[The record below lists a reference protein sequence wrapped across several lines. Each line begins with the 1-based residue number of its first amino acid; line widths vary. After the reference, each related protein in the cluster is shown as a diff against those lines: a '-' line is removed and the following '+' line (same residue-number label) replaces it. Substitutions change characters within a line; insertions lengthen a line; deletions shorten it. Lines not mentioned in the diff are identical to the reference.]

1 MPRSHLL
8 DRDQLLA
15 RQAFQLRLVDTLRHL
30 DRAEDIMRAAAE
42 ALGRYLGVARCGY
55 GEIAEDGAVIH
66 VTGDWTPD
74 PSATANGETHAL
86 GAFAAPLFA
95 ELLQGRTVVVEDC
108 CNDPRTSDRA
118 AEWAEIQTRTMVVF
132 PLSRHGALVAI
143 FYVHDPEPRF
153 WDHAEIAL
161 VEDVALRTADAVER
175 VRAEAASKESEGRY
189 RSLFNSI
196 DAGFCVVEMR
206 FAADGTAE
214 DYRFIEV
221 NDGFVDYTGLV
232 GATGRWVRELIPA
245 HEQYWFDRFGAVA
258 RTGEHVRFEDYAGGL
273 DRRWYDVHAYRVG
286 APELHHVAVLF
297 TDITERRRAEIA
309 LQQSREELELATRAA
324 RLGRFDYRPQT
335 GTLTWDDRCREL
347 FGLPPGVPVDYE
359 GSFLSRVHPDDRAA
373 TQAAVDMALDPDGPR
388 GFDIEYRVIA
398 GGEGIERHLLAHGIV
413 FFDGRLPIRMIGT
426 VFDLTR
432 DRQAQAALVETGE
445 RLRLAGRAT
454 NDAIW
459 DWDLRRDQVL
469 WNEALERSYGHV
481 ASDVE
486 PTGAWWIGQI
496 HPDDRARVDAS
507 IHALIDGDGSDWTD
521 EYRFARAD
529 GSYADILDRGY
540 VIRDASGAAIRMIGA
555 MLDQSA
561 RKAVERQLRAVNERL
576 AETVETATA
585 DRNRLWDLSGDI
597 MLRATFDGTIVAA
610 NPAWT
615 AMLGWDLASILQRPL
630 FDLLHP
636 DDRHTTAKA
645 AAGLAR
651 GETIGRIDNRY
662 RHRDGSYRWISW
674 AARPGD
680 GLINAVGRDIT
691 EEKEREVRLAR
702 AEDALRQAQK
712 MEAVGQLTGGIA
724 HDFNN
729 MLTGIIGGLDM
740 IRRNLPEARP
750 EKVDR
755 YLSAASVSAQRAA
768 GLTQRLLAFSRRQS
782 LDVVA
787 VDLGQLVDG
796 MEDLLRRTLGET
808 IEMEVL
814 GGRDLWRAKTDA
826 NQLESALLNLA
837 INARDAMPDGGRLT
851 IETSN
856 AHLDAAYTDGV
867 DEELEPGDYLV
878 VAVSDTGT
886 GMSEAVI
893 AKAFD
898 PFFTTKPI
906 GQGTGLGL
914 SMIYGFAHQS
924 GGHVRIRSE
933 EGKGTTITLYL
944 PRFRGSAD
952 AATAVDRYE
961 PLPRARGESVL
972 VVEDDSAVRMLIVD
986 VLDGLGYRVIEAWDG
1001 PAALPILASD
1011 TRIDLLVSD
1020 VGLPGMSGREV
1031 AEIAR
1036 QYRPR
1041 LKVLFVTGY
1050 AEQAAVRG
1058 EFLGDDM
1065 EMITKPFPIDLLAAR
1080 ISALIGGG

>member
-15 RQAFQLRLVDTLRHL
+15 RQAFQLALLDSLRDL
-30 DRAEDIMRAAAE
+30 NRPEDIMGAAAA

-55 GEIAEDGAVIH
+55 GEIVGYGALIH

-74 PSATANGETHAL
+74 PSSSAVGETHVL
-86 GAFAAPLFA
+86 GAFARPLFA
-95 ELLQGRTVVVEDC
+95 ELCAGRTVVVEDC
-108 CNDPRTSDRA
+108 RVDPRTREQADA
-118 AEWAEIQTRTMVVF
+118 WAEIQTRTMVVF
-132 PLSRHGALVAI
+132 PLARHGALVAI
-143 FYVHDPEPRF
+143 FYVHDPEPHF

-161 VEDVALRTADAVER
+161 VEDIALRTADAVER
-175 VRAEAASKESEGRY
+175 VRAEAALKESESRY

-196 DAGFCVVEMR
+196 DAGFCVIEMR

-214 DYRFIEV
+214 DYRFVEV
-221 NDGFVDYTGLV
+221 NDGFATHTGLAD
-232 GATGRWVRELIPA
+232 ATGRWIRDLVPD
-245 HEQYWFDRFGAVA
+245 HEERWFDLYGRVA
-258 RTGEHVRFEDYAGGL
+258 TSGEPVRFEDTAIGL
-273 DRRWYDVHAYRVG
+273 DGRWYDVHAYRVDP
-286 APELHHVAVLF
+286 PERNHVAVLF

-309 LQQSREELELATRAA
+309 LEESREELELAARAA
-324 RLGRFDYRPQT
+324 RLGRFDYKPQA
-335 GTLTWDDRCREL
+335 GMLIWDDRCREL

-359 GSFLSRVHPDDRAA
+359 QSFLDRVHPDDRPA
-373 TQAAVDMALDPDGPR
+373 TEAAVAAALDPDGTR
-388 GFDIEYRVIA
+388 GFDMEYRIVGLPE
-398 GGEGIERHLLAHGIV
+398 GGERHVVAHGIA
-413 FFDGRLPIRMIGT
+413 FFDARTPIRMIGT
-426 VFDLTR
+426 VFDVTR
-432 DRQAQAALVETGE
+432 DRQAQAALIETSE

-459 DWDLRRDQVL
+459 DWDLRRNHVL
-469 WNEALERSYGHV
+469 WNDAMTRAYGH
-481 ASDVE
+481 ALDDVE
-486 PTGAWWIGQI
+486 PTGDWWIAHI
-496 HPDDRARVDAS
+496 HPDDRVRIDRS
-507 IHALIDGDGSDWTD
+507 IHAVIDTGATDWSD
-521 EYRFARAD
+521 EYRFERAD

-540 VIRDASGAAIRMIGA
+540 VIRDADGAAIRMIGA

-561 RKAVERQLRAVNERL
+561 RKDVERQLR
-576 AETVETATA
+576 A

-597 MLRATFDGTIVAA
+597 MLRAQFDGTIVAA

-615 AMLGWDLASILQRPL
+615 TLLGWEVDAVLRRPL

-636 DDRHTTAKA
+636 DDRAMTAVA
-645 AAGLAR
+645 TDGLAR
-651 GETIGRIDNRY
+651 GETIARIDNRY

-674 AARPGD
+674 TAQPGD

-691 EEKEREVRLAR
+691 AEKEREARLAR
-702 AEDALRQAQK
+702 TEDALRQAQK

-740 IRRNLPEARP
+740 IQRNLPETRA

-755 YLSAASVSAQRAA
+755 YLNAASVSAQRAA

-787 VDLGQLVDG
+787 VDVGELVDG
-796 MEDLLRRTLGET
+796 MADLVQRTLGET
-808 IEMEVL
+808 AHLDIRH
-814 GGRDLWRAKTDA
+814 GADLWRAKTDA

-851 IETSN
+851 IETNN
-856 AHLDAAYTDGV
+856 AHLAAGDGDAA
-867 DEELEPGDYLV
+867 EELEPGDYLV
-878 VAVSDTGT
+878 IGVSDTGT
-886 GMSEAVI
+886 GMSDAVI

-914 SMIYGFAHQS
+914 SMIYGFARQS
-924 GGHVRIRSE
+924 GGQVRIRSA
-933 EGKGTTITLYL
+933 EGEGTTVELYL
-944 PRFRGSAD
+944 PRFRGAAD
-952 AATAVDRYE
+952 AAAAQIRYE

-972 VVEDDSAVRMLIVD
+972 VVEDDAAVRMLVAD
-986 VLDGLGYRVIEAWDG
+986 VLEGLGYRVIEAADG
-1001 PAALPILASD
+1001 LTALPVLASD
-1011 TRIDLLVSD
+1011 ARIDLLVSD
-1020 VGLPGMSGREV
+1020 VGLPGMNGREV

-1036 QYRPR
+1036 RYRPE
-1041 LKVLFVTGY
+1041 LKILFVTGY

-1058 EFLGDDM
+1058 EFLGDGM

>member
-1 MPRSHLL
+1 
-8 DRDQLLA
+8 
-15 RQAFQLRLVDTLRHL
+15 
-30 DRAEDIMRAAAE
+30 MRAAAA
-42 ALGRYLGVARCGY
+42 ALGEYLGVARCGY
-55 GEIAEDGAVIH
+55 GEIVDNGAMIH

-74 PSATANGETHAL
+74 SAASAVGETHTL

-95 ELLQGRTVVVEDC
+95 ELVAGRTVVVEDC
-108 CNDPRTSDRA
+108 RSDPRTSGHVDA
-118 AEWAEIQTRTMVVF
+118 WAEIQTRTMVVF
-132 PLSRHGALVAI
+132 PLSRHGELVAI
-143 FYVHDPEPRF
+143 FYVHDPEPHF
-153 WDHAEIAL
+153 WDHTEIAL

-175 VRAEAASKESEGRY
+175 VRAEADSKANERRY

-196 DAGFCVVEMR
+196 DAGFCVIEMR

-221 NDGFVDYTGLV
+221 NDGFVDYTGLQ
-232 GATGRWVRELIPA
+232 GAAGRWMREMVPE
-245 HEQYWFDRFGAVA
+245 HEQYWFDRFGSVA
-258 RTGEHVRFEDYAGGL
+258 RTGSPVRFQDVAGGL
-273 DRRWYDVHAYRVG
+273 DHRWYEVQAYRVD
-286 APELHHVAVLF
+286 AMDLHHVAVLF

-309 LQQSREELELATRAA
+309 LEQSREELELATRAA
-324 RLGRFDYRPQT
+324 RLGRFDYRPQA

-347 FGLPPGVPVDYE
+347 FGLPPGAPVDYE
-359 GSFLSRVHPDDRAA
+359 TSFIAGLHPDDRAV
-373 TQAAVDMALDPDGPR
+373 TRAAVDAALEPDGLR
-388 GFDIEYRVIA
+388 AFDIEYRVIGLA
-398 GGEGIERHLLAHGIV
+398 DGVERHLVAHGIT
-413 FFDGRLPIRMIGT
+413 FFEARTPVRMIGT
-426 VFDLTR
+426 VFDVTR
-432 DRQAQAALVETGE
+432 DRHAQATLVETSE

-459 DWDLRRDQVL
+459 DWDLRRDHIV
-469 WNEALERSYGHV
+469 WNDALEQAYGHRI
-481 ASDVE
+481 AAIDPS
-486 PTGAWWIGQI
+486 GAWWIDHI
-496 HPDDRARVDAS
+496 HPEDRARVDHS
-507 IHALIDGDGSDWTD
+507 IHAVIDGDAVDWTD

-529 GSYADILDRGY
+529 GSYADVFDRGY
-540 VIRDASGAAIRMIGA
+540 VIRDARGAAVRMIGA
-555 MLDQSA
+555 MLDQST
-561 RKAVERQLRAVNERL
+561 RKAAERQLRAVNERL
-576 AETVETATA
+576 AETVVATTA

-597 MLRATFDGTIVAA
+597 MLRAAFDGTIVAA

-615 AMLGWDLASILQRPL
+615 AMLGWDMGSILHTPL
-630 FDLLHP
+630 FALLHP
-636 DDRHTTAKA
+636 DDVERTAAA

-651 GETIGRIDNRY
+651 GETIARIDNRY
-662 RHRDGSYRWISW
+662 RHRDGTYRWISW
-674 AARPGD
+674 AAGPGD

-691 EEKEREVRLAR
+691 EEKDREARLAR
-702 AEDALRQAQK
+702 TEDALRQAQK

-740 IRRNLPEARP
+740 IRRNLPETRS

-787 VDLGQLVDG
+787 VDVGALVEG
-796 MEDLLRRTLGET
+796 IEDLLRRTLGEN
-808 IEMEVL
+808 IALDV
-814 GGRDLWRAKTDA
+814 RRAPDLWRAKTDA
-826 NQLESALLNLA
+826 NQLESALLNLT

-851 IETSN
+851 IETAN
-856 AHLDAAYTDGV
+856 VHLDAGYTETV
-867 DEELEPGDYLV
+867 DELEPGDYLV

-886 GMSEAVI
+886 GMTDSVI

-924 GGHVRIRSE
+924 GGHVRIESA
-933 EGKGTTITLYL
+933 EGRGTTITLYL
-944 PRFRGSAD
+944 PRFRGGAD
-952 AATAVDRYE
+952 ASAAVERYE

-972 VVEDDSAVRMLIVD
+972 VVEDDSAVRMLIAD

-1011 TRIDLLVSD
+1011 MRIDLLVSD

-1036 QYRPR
+1036 HYRPQ

-1050 AEQAAVRG
+1050 AAQAAVRG

>member
-1 MPRSHLL
+1 
-8 DRDQLLA
+8 
-15 RQAFQLRLVDTLRHL
+15 
-30 DRAEDIMRAAAE
+30 MRAAAA
-42 ALGRYLGVARCGY
+42 ALGEHLGVHRCGY
-55 GEIAEDGAVIH
+55 GEIADDGAMLH
-66 VTGDWTPD
+66 VTGDWTRD
-74 PSATANGETHAL
+74 PAASAVGETHAL
-86 GAFAAPLFA
+86 GRFAAPLFA
-95 ELLQGRTVVVEDC
+95 ELVAGRTVVVGDC
-108 CNDPRTSDRA
+108 RLDPRTRDF
-118 AEWAEIQTRTMVVF
+118 AEDWATIQTRTMVVF

-143 FYVHDPEPRF
+143 LYVHEPEARV
-153 WDHAEIAL
+153 WDQGEIAL

-175 VRAEAASKESEGRY
+175 VRAETALKDSESRY
-189 RSLFNSI
+189 RSLFNSV
-196 DAGFCVVEMR
+196 DAGFCVIEMR
-206 FAADGTAE
+206 FAADGGAE

-221 NDGFVDYTGLV
+221 NDGFADYTGLDA
-232 GATGRWVRELIPA
+232 ATGRWIREMVPD
-245 HEQYWFDRFGAVA
+245 HEQHWFDRFGRVA
-258 RTGEHVRFEDYAGGL
+258 TTGKSVRFEDFAAGL
-273 DRRWYDVHAYRVG
+273 DDRWYDVHAYRVD
-286 APELHHVAVLF
+286 APERHHVAVLF
-297 TDITERRRAEIA
+297 TDISERRRAEIA
-309 LQQSREELELATRAA
+309 LEQSREELELATRAA

-335 GTLTWDDRCREL
+335 GVLTWDDRCREL
-347 FGLPPGVPVDYE
+347 FGIPPGAPVDFE
-359 GSFLSRVHPDDRAA
+359 TSFVAGLHPDDRAA
-373 TQAAVDMALDPDGPR
+373 ALAAIEGALDPAGTR
-388 GFDIEYRVIA
+388 GFDTEYRVIA
-398 GGEGIERHLLAHGIV
+398 LDDGVERHVVAHGIT
-413 FFDGRLPIRMIGT
+413 FFDARVPVRMIGT
-426 VFDLTR
+426 VFDVTR
-432 DRQAQAALVETGE
+432 DRQAQATLIETSE

-459 DWDLRRDQVL
+459 DWDLRLDQLL
-469 WNEALERSYGHV
+469 WNDALEQAYGH
-481 ASDVE
+481 APDSIE
-486 PTGAWWIGQI
+486 PTGGWWIAHI
-496 HPDDRARVDAS
+496 HPEDRARVDRS
-507 IHALIDGDGSDWTD
+507 IHAVIDGDGRDWSE

-529 GSYADILDRGY
+529 GSYADVLDRGY
-540 VIRDASGAAIRMIGA
+540 VIRDTDGAATRMIGA

-615 AMLGWDLASILQRPL
+615 AMLGWDLALILQRPL

-636 DDRHTTAKA
+636 DDRDHTAA
-645 AAGLAR
+645 AAGGLSR
-651 GETIGRIDNRY
+651 GETIARIDNRY

-691 EEKEREVRLAR
+691 EEKEREARLAR

-740 IRRNLPEARP
+740 IRRNLPDQRP
-750 EKVDR
+750 ERVDR
-755 YLSAASVSAQRAA
+755 YLSAASISAQRAA

-787 VDLGQLVDG
+787 VDVGSLVAG
-796 MEDLLRRTLGET
+796 MEDLLRRTLGESVVMT
-808 IEMEVL
+808 VRRSE
-814 GGRDLWRAKTDA
+814 DLWRAKTDA

-837 INARDAMPDGGRLT
+837 INARDAMPEGGRMT
-851 IETSN
+851 IETAN
-856 AHLDAAYTDGV
+856 AHLDAGYTGDV
-867 DEELEPGDYLV
+867 DELEPGDYLV
-878 VAVSDTGT
+878 VAVTDTGT

-914 SMIYGFAHQS
+914 SMIYGFARQS
-924 GGHVRIRSE
+924 GGHVRIDST
-933 EGKGTTITLYL
+933 EGEGTTVKLYL
-944 PRFRGSAD
+944 PRFRGSPD
-952 AATAVDRYE
+952 AAVAIERYE

-986 VLDGLGYRVIEAWDG
+986 VLEGMGYRVIEAWDG

-1011 TRIDLLVSD
+1011 VRIDLLVSD
-1020 VGLPGMSGREV
+1020 VGLPGMNGREV

-1036 QYRPR
+1036 HYRPL
-1041 LKVLFVTGY
+1041 LKILFVTGY

-1058 EFLGDDM
+1058 DFLGDGM
-1065 EMITKPFPIDLLAAR
+1065 EMITKPFAIDLLAAR
-1080 ISALIGGG
+1080 VGDLIGGG